1 MAIRMRAFLS
11 TLLLLF
17 FFTLFVIETESQKVP
32 KNNILTRFLESRIGG
47 IVKRVTK
54 KIVKHE
60 AKETLK
66 DFANQTM
73 NPPAPPPSDAPVS
86 PEKIDGLHFLK
97 EYLNDYGYIQEN
109 DSYTD
114 LMDSDTVSAIRS
126 YQTFFNLPVTG
137 NLSYETVEQLLLF
150 RCAVPDVNFT
160 YNLSP
165 SNNVS
170 WPKGKNWFSNRTNLT
185 YGFLPENDIPD
196 NFTEVFRDSFQ
207 RWSEAISEVV
217 NLTFMETRYDDADIK
232 IGFYTFNSKTVGGEV
247 VGTSLIELAS
257 NDGGDDVAVGNML
270 LDVTKYWALPNDT
283 LKLNST
289 TLEYGVIDLDD
300 VVMHHIGH
308 LLGLS
313 HSSHNE
319 SVMYPYILPENQ
331 RKVQLSHDDKQQINQ
346 VYSPHENGNGVGYSP
361 WGLINTPLL
370 GFACMFLL
378 Y

>member
-1 MAIRMRAFLS
+1 MAINMRTFLS

-17 FFTLFVIETESQKVP
+17 YFFTLFVDKTESQKVP
-32 KNNILTRFLESRIGG
+32 NFLTRLFKSRIAKR
-47 IVKRVTK
+47 IVKK
-54 KIVKHE
+54 YVKHE
-60 AKETLK
+60 IKETLK
-66 DFANQTM
+66 DLANETM
-73 NPPAPPPSDAPVS
+73 NPPAPPPADAP

-97 EYLNDYGYIQEN
+97 EYLNDYGYIQDN

-137 NLSYETVEQLLLF
+137 HLNYETVEQLLLF
-150 RCAVPDVNFT
+150 RCAVPDLNFT

-165 SNNVS
+165 SNNMS

-185 YGFLPENDIPD
+185 YGFLPESDIPD
-196 NFTEVFRDSFQ
+196 NYTEVFRDSFQ
-207 RWSEAISEVV
+207 RWSEAMSEVV
-217 NLTFMETRYDDADIK
+217 NITFTETRYDDADIK

-257 NDGGDDVAVGNML
+257 NDGDDVVVGNML

-289 TLEYGVIDLDD
+289 TLEYGVIDLGD
-300 VVMHHIGH
+300 VVMHQIGH

-319 SVMYPYILPENQ
+319 SVMHPYILPENQ
-331 RKVQLSHDDKQQINQ
+331 RKLQLSHDDKQQIKQ
-346 VYSPHENGNGVGYSP
+346 VYSNGNGVGYSSP
-361 WGLINTPLL
+361 WGLINTSLL